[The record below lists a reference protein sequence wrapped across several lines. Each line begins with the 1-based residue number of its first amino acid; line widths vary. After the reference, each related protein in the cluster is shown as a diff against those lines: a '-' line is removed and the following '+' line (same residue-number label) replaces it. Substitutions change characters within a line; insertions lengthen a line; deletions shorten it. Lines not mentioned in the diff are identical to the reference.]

1 MLGYCD
7 VIVLSFFFF
16 FLGGDVVIIGLQVCI
31 SKYREFLR
39 EDIVMLISL
48 KFK

>member
-31 SKYREFLR
+31 SNREFLR